1 MPGHLTRRQTALL
14 LISTAWVA
22 HGVTIL
28 HQPGHLDADE
38 AIIFELWPLWLR
50 IGIWLVCGLAGL
62 LLAVSRRARA
72 ESWGWALAVIPP
84 AVRVVAYLWSFV
96 MWAIPGAP
104 GGEWASAAYATYW
117 VAVLLLTYWVARWP
131 ESGAAPKEVA

>member
-1 MPGHLTRRQTALL
+1 MTRRRTALL
-14 LISTAWVA
+14 LISVAWVC

-50 IGIWLVCGLAGL
+50 ISIWLVCGLAGV

-84 AVRVVAYLWSFV
+84 AQRVVAYLWSLA
-96 MWAIPGAP
+96 MWVIPGAP
-104 GGEWASAAYATYW
+104 GGEWVSVFYAVYW
-117 VAVLLLTYWVARWP
+117 TAILALIYRLARWP
-131 ESGAAPKEVA
+131 ELDAAPKEAA